1 MSDRGR
7 PIVVPGVDLGG
18 APGSVVVVGD
28 DTLRQAPAGPLGAR
42 PGGLGDLLVA
52 ARLMGTLPDAMSLV
66 GVQPSEIDAGE
77 AAGCD

>member
-7 PIVVPGVDLGG
+7 PIVVPAVDLGG

-52 ARLMGTLPDAMSLV
+52 ARLMGTLPHAMGLV
-66 GVQPSEIDAGE
+66 GVQPREIDAGE